1 MILGLTGKYCSGKST
16 VGSLLKQDGWHVL
29 DVDGLGHQVL
39 EEKSR
44 DIIEIFGESV
54 VEGGR
59 ISRKLLGRI
68 VFSDPAKR
76 LMLEG
81 VLHPRMVELCRN
93 FIREKESHGKG
104 AVVNA
109 ALLHYMRLDE
119 MCDHVIFVSCPAI
132 YRYFRGK
139 NRDGVNLRN
148 FLQRN
153 RAQKHI
159 HVYNVACKGAV
170 FEIRNTRNQAYV
182 RKQLDLVY
190 DEIKN

>member
-16 VGSLLKQDGWHVL
+16 VGSLLKQDGWSIL

-39 EEKSR
+39 EEKSK
-44 DIIEIFGESV
+44 DIIEIFGEAV
-54 VEGGR
+54 VTRGR
-59 ISRKLLGRI
+59 INRQLLGKV

-76 LMLEG
+76 LVLESI
-81 VLHPRMVELCRN
+81 LHPRMVELCRQYVN
-93 FIREKESHGKG
+93 ERGTDDKG
-104 AVVNA
+104 TVVNA
-109 ALLHYMRLDE
+109 ALLHYMHLDE
-119 MCDHVIFVSCPAI
+119 MCDHVFFVSCPAV

-139 NRDGVNLRN
+139 ARDGVNLRD

-159 HVYNVACKGAV
+159 HVYNVVCKGAV
-170 FEIRNTRNQAYV
+170 FEISNTRNQAYV

-190 DEIKN
+190 DLMKN